1 MWGGWGSCVS
11 STKLRVRVP
20 RVPFVLSAPVRL
32 RTSRLAALALVA
44 LVLIAFGE
52 VRAQGPDAFRRF
64 LETLW
69 PDAQSMGISR
79 ATFDEA
85 LRGVEADLTLP
96 DLVLPGKE
104 LKGQAEFTKTP
115 AKYLSAAYLA
125 KLSEQGKAM
134 QVTHAASLDKIERE
148 LGVQA
153 RFVLAIWGRETAFG
167 AHRSPHYA
175 VKVLAT
181 QAYLGRRKDMFRNE
195 LLHALKM
202 LQDGVRTRETL
213 TSSWAGAMGLPQLMP
228 SEFYTL
234 AYDLDGDGRKDIWGS
249 VADALGS
256 AANQLRAKGWVPNQ
270 SWGYEVRLPR
280 DISCLSE
287 GPDNAKPIREWVKAG
302 VVRVSGEFPPE
313 ALDQQAFVL
322 APAGAH
328 GPAFLALENFLVFK
342 RYNMS
347 DLYALFVGNLGD
359 RMAGGGDFR
368 TPWGAVRQLS
378 AKGIEEIQGKLQAL
392 GYAVAKI
399 DGKAGMNT
407 RSLIGAYQK
416 ANSLKIDCWPTE
428 ALLEHVRVKAP
439 AKGAEAG
446 KGTGGNNER
455 PAPR

>member
-1 MWGGWGSCVS
+1 
-11 STKLRVRVP
+11 
-20 RVPFVLSAPVRL
+20 
-32 RTSRLAALALVA
+32 
-44 LVLIAFGE
+44 
-52 VRAQGPDAFRRF
+52 
-64 LETLW
+64 
-69 PDAQSMGISR
+69 MGISR
-79 ATFDEA
+79 ATFDQA
-85 LRGVEADLTLP
+85 LRGVEPDLGLP

-115 AKYLSAAYLA
+115 AEYLSASYLG
-125 KLSEQGKAM
+125 KLGEQGKAL
-134 QVTHAASLDKIERE
+134 QVQHALWLDKIERE
-148 LGVQA
+148 LGVQ
-153 RFVLAIWGRETAFG
+153 RQFVLAIWGRETAFG
-167 AHRSPHYA
+167 VHRSPHYA
-175 VKVLAT
+175 IKVLAT
-181 QAYLGRRKDMFRNE
+181 QAYVGRRKEMFRNE

-202 LQDGVRTRETL
+202 LQDGVRTRDTL
-213 TSSWAGAMGLPQLMP
+213 NSSWAGAMGLPQLMP

-234 AYDLDGDGRKDIWGS
+234 AYDLDGDGRSDIWSS

-256 AANQLRAKGWVPNQ
+256 AANQLRAKGWVANQ

-287 GPDNAKPIREWVKAG
+287 GPDNARPVREWVKAG
-302 VVRVSGEFPPE
+302 VVRVAGDFP
-313 ALDQQAFVL
+313 AHAQDQQAFVL

-359 RMAGGGDFR
+359 RIVGGGDFR
-368 TPWGAVRQLS
+368 TPWGEVRQLS
-378 AKGIEEIQGKLQAL
+378 AKGIEEIQEKLQTL

-439 AKGAEAG
+439 TKGAEAG
-446 KGTGGNNER
+446 KGSVGVAPGGNGAR
-455 PAPR
+455 GAPR